1 MYILYILQTLATP
14 KPTTRKT
21 SLADV
26 IPDWPELKPF
36 RQKKQ
41 VSCSKQKV
49 QDCKKKSAVST
60 LASTRRKIFQCKLVA
75 SSVQICI
82 IKTGTCI
89 YRYMHLAVHAF
100 SGTCIKRYRLVE
112 FTQFVL
118 QTQSKRCMIRAVTTL
133 IVYTFSRTVQ
143 SGYPVQRWP
152 STFSSTNGNI
162 SVRF

>member
-49 QDCKKKSAVST
+49 QDCKKKSAVCT
-60 LASTRRKIFQCKLVA
+60 DESTRRKIFQCKLVA
-75 SSVQICI
+75 LSVQICI

-89 YRYMHLAVHAF
+89 NWYMHLPVHAF
-100 SGTCIKRYRLVE
+100 SGTDWSSVPNVYCRHSL
-112 FTQFVL
+112 
-118 QTQSKRCMIRAVTTL
+118 RCMIRAVTTL
-133 IVYTFSRTVQ
+133 IVYAFSRTVQ
-143 SGYPVQRWP
+143 SGYPVKCRP
-152 STFSSTNGNI
+152 ITFYTRNI
-162 SVRF
+162 SW

>member
-1 MYILYILQTLATP
+1 MYIMYILYILQTLATP

-60 LASTRRKIFQCKLVA
+60 LHSRKYTEKNFPMQI
-75 SSVQICI
+75 SSIVCPNLHNQNRYMHLAVHAL
-82 IKTGTCI
+82 TGTCI
-89 YRYMHLAVHAF
+89 YRYMHLAVPT
-100 SGTCIKRYRLVE
+100 GR
-112 FTQFVL
+112 
-118 QTQSKRCMIRAVTTL
+118 
-133 IVYTFSRTVQ
+133 VYPMYTADTV
-143 SGYPVQRWP
+143 
-152 STFSSTNGNI
+152 
-162 SVRF
+162 